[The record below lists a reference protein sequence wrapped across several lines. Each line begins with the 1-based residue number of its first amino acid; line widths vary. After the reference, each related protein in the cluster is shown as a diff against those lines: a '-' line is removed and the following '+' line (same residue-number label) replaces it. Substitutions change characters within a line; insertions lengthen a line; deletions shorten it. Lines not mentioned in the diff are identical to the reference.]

1 MAQYDVI
8 LIRNAAPAD
17 FGGAERYVVFLA
29 QELKQHGLKPIIFT
43 HHSEITN
50 FAETNLVNYQRTPW
64 LKQQN
69 WNGWRTLLLPFYI
82 IFETYLFFYYLRLF
96 AKYRPQ
102 TIHIQSKDDFI
113 AATYAGK
120 TLHKTVVWGDHAD
133 LKHILKNTLK
143 FGRNL
148 AGKMVLRAAKKAD
161 KIILNSQGDKDAI
174 AESIPKDPWFWSKT
188 VIIHNGTIDRIKQ
201 YNKELSGKFKF
212 ILNCRIVA
220 SKGIGE
226 AITAFNRLS
235 RRHPNTQL
243 LIVGNGPE
251 IDQFKQL
258 AKTNSK
264 IEFIGYQLDPLAFLA
279 QADCFIQ
286 PTYHE
291 GLSLSLVEACMLQK
305 PIITTNVGGNPEV
318 VIHQKNGL
326 LVPAKNAK
334 ALEEAM
340 ELIYQQPKLAARLAK
355 QARQAY
361 VESFNFRQL
370 VAKDL
375 IPLYNIG
382 VNDKTAN

>member
-69 WNGWRTLLLPFYI
+69 WNGWRTLLLPFYGLFQI
-82 IFETYLFFYYLRLF
+82 YLFFYYLRTF
-96 AKYRPQ
+96 IKYRPQ
-102 TIHIQSKDDFI
+102 TIHVQSKDDFI

-120 TLHKTVVWGDHAD
+120 LLGKTIIWGDHAD
-133 LKHILKNTLK
+133 LKHILKNTTK

-148 AGKMVLRAAKKAD
+148 AGKMVLGAAKKAD
-161 KIILNSQGDKDAI
+161 KIVLNSHGDKEAI
-174 AESIPKDPWFWSKT
+174 AESIPKDHWFWSKT
-188 VIIHNGTIDRIKQ
+188 TVIHNGAIDRINEYAK
-201 YNKELSGKFKF
+201 KPSEKFKF
-212 ILNCRIVA
+212 ILNCRLVT
-220 SKGIGE
+220 SKGVNE
-226 AITAFNRLS
+226 AIAAFKKIS
-235 RRHPNTQL
+235 KRHTNIQL
-243 LIVGNGPE
+243 LIVGDGPE
-251 IDQFKQL
+251 AAKFKQK
-258 AKTNSK
+258 AKSNPK
-264 IEFIGYQLDPLAFLA
+264 IEFLGYQIDPLAFLT
-279 QADCFIQ
+279 QADCFLQ

-318 VIHQKNGL
+318 ITNQKNGL
-326 LVPAKNAK
+326 LIPAKDIK

-340 ELIYQQPKLAARLAK
+340 ELIYQKPKLAEKLAK
-355 QARQAY
+355 QARQTY
-361 VESFNFRQL
+361 LESFDFKQL
-370 VAKDL
+370 VAKEL
-375 IPLYNIG
+375 IPLYNIK
-382 VNDKTAN
+382 VNDKPAN